1 MLVTAV
7 CFLFLVAVIILLIYF
22 VFTALDAK
30 NVTGEVVVCAIPRDP
45 VFPLC
50 DFKIKVG
57 SILSIGVL

>member
-30 NVTGEVVVCAIPRDP
+30 NVTGEVVCDIPRDP

-57 SILSIGVL
+57 SILSIGAL